1 MFMGGE
7 EEGTVGVDTRV
18 GVWEVAWARRVAGV
32 GVCAGVCG
40 GVRSTFEE
48 IVQEASLFHAHHH
61 HAHHHNH
68 HLFVFVCRNEITVVV
83 GKDPQISNNK
93 GNISEDEGGVSSL
106 MFPTK

>member
-1 MFMGGE
+1 M
-7 EEGTVGVDTRV
+7 GVDTRV

-61 HAHHHNH
+61 HARQIVALPEHVVPAVSV
-68 HLFVFVCRNEITVVV
+68 LAAIAIVVLIVVV
-83 GKDPQISNNK
+83 SAIARLSFKWESR
-93 GNISEDEGGVSSL
+93 
-106 MFPTK
+106 